1 LALYIS
7 RIKVK
12 NFRNFKRL
20 DLSLCPSA
28 VIVGENKVGKS
39 NLVHA
44 VRLVLDP
51 SLPDTYRILKA
62 EDFWDGISKP
72 FSGKE
77 IRIVLEMTGFEE
89 DKAAQAVLTD
99 CLVKKNPYVA
109 RLTYI
114 FRPRAKLDSDP
125 SSENDYEY
133 LVFGGNDEKNRVASD
148 VRHWISVFLLPAL
161 RDAESDLDNWR
172 RSPLRPLLERLNID
186 SGRLKTILKDLNEVN
201 SKLAAEQPVASL
213 ANEITSRIDA
223 MVGTAFGIDTRLGLT
238 PSEGPQLLRS
248 LKLFV
253 DGDKSRPISQASLG
267 SANVLFLALLL
278 QKLDAS
284 RSDRSL
290 VSTILAIEEPE
301 AHLHPQVQRLL
312 FRYFLGQQYPVL
324 VTTHSPYIASVAPI
338 DSLVLLKQTKKL
350 GSIGYSTSRLPL
362 SGAERDDLQ
371 RYIDVTRAEVLF
383 AKGVILV
390 EGAAEQFLIPAF
402 AKFLPDSRGEPV
414 DLDRFGISVCSV
426 NGTEFGVYRKLLG
439 SQGMAVPHVVVT
451 DGDPSQSDGRTVHN
465 GLLRSIKLVEDDN
478 ARRDAT
484 RDYARRRW
492 NSTRQILADQDVF
505 VNEDTLE
512 LELIES
518 FKLELVRTY
527 RELTGSREKAT
538 NFAALLEE
546 PSENRTKIL
555 SRIERIGKGRFAQRL
570 APKIEGKKPPA
581 YIKNALDKI
590 IKLAT
595 R

>member
-7 RIKVK
+7 RVKVK

-20 DLSLCPSA
+20 DLPLCPSA

-44 VRLVLDP
+44 LRLVLDP
-51 SLPDTYRILKA
+51 SLPDTYRMLKA

-77 IRIVLEMTGFEE
+77 IRIILEMTGFDE

-114 FRPRAKLDSDP
+114 FRPRAKLAADP

-133 LVFGGNDEKNRVASD
+133 LVFGGSDEKNRVASD

-161 RDAESDLDNWR
+161 RDAEGDLDNWR

-186 SGRLKTILKDLNEVN
+186 SARLRTILKDLNEVN
-201 SKLAAEQPVASL
+201 GKLAAEQPVASL
-213 ANEITSRIDA
+213 ANEITSRIDS

-238 PSEGPQLLRS
+238 PSEAPQLLRS

-284 RSDRSL
+284 RSDKSL

-312 FRYFLGQQYPVL
+312 FRYFLGQRYPVL
-324 VTTHSPYIASVAPI
+324 VTTHSPHIASVAPI

-350 GSIGYSTSRLPL
+350 GAVGYSTNRLPL

-402 AKFLPDSRGEPV
+402 AKSLLDSRGEPV

-439 SQGMAVPHVVVT
+439 SQGIAVPHVVIT
-451 DGDPSQSDGRTVHN
+451 DGDPSQSDGRTVHS
-465 GLLRSIKLVEDDN
+465 GLLRGIKLVEDDN

-492 NSTRQILADQDVF
+492 SSTRKILAGQNVF

-518 FKLELVRTY
+518 FKLELARTY
-527 RELTGSREKAT
+527 RELTGSREKAA
-538 NFAALLEE
+538 NFAALMEE

-555 SRIERIGKGRFAQRL
+555 ARIERIGKGRFAQRL
-570 APKIEGKKPPA
+570 APKVEGKEPPG
-581 YIKNALDKI
+581 YIKSALEQI
-590 IKLAT
+590 ISLT
-595 R
+595 TQ